1 MIYYVDFDRTIFDT
15 KSFLEELY
23 EILEEYHI
31 PKEVFIKK
39 SYDVEEFNPYK
50 ILNLLKDEY
59 QFTSNLF
66 LDIDRLIEKAKA
78 FLYYDALVFV
88 RDVKKKGNKLIL
100 LTRGDNDFQNDK
112 IDHTGLR
119 NIFDKVIIT
128 NDDKGNLDIDYQGI
142 FIDDKIEELESI
154 LKRNPYKVFLI
165 DHEHK
170 YDKVNNKNIN
180 LIHSLDEVE
189 ILEN

>member
-23 EILEEYHI
+23 KILEEYHI

-66 LDIDRLIEKAKA
+66 LDIDRLIEKTKA

-112 IDHTGLR
+112 IDNTGLR

-128 NDDKGNLDIDYQGI
+128 NDDKGNLDIDYRGI

-165 DHEHK
+165 DHEYK
-170 YDKVNNKNIN
+170 YNMVNNKNIN
-180 LIHSLDEVE
+180 LIHSLEEVE